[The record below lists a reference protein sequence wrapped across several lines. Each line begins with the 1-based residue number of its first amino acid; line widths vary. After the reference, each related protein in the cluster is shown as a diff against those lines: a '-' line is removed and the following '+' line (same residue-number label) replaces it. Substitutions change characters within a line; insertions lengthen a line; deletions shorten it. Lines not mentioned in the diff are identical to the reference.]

1 MGTTTPL
8 CPFCES
14 LFIRQV
20 EPATLLDKLAAL
32 ISLHPFQCESCKRRF
47 RIKQQGGQSSSD
59 QRERRKSLRV
69 PVEIPV
75 TFESNEV
82 SGDGTLTDMSP
93 HGCSLVSKQTLRS
106 GLVLRLHLP
115 AGKGQKPDSTEQQLA
130 TVMGV
135 SGNRAGLKFL
145 AYSSQERAALTQ
157 TVTRSMKIFA
167 R

>member
-1 MGTTTPL
+1 MATTQ
-8 CPFCES
+8 CPFCNS
-14 LFIRQV
+14 QSVTQV
-20 EPATLLDKLAAL
+20 EPAGLMDQLAAL
-32 ISLHPFQCESCKRRF
+32 ISLRPFQCESCKKRF
-47 RIKQQGGQSSSD
+47 RKGGSSD
-59 QRERRKSLRV
+59 PKDRRKAVRV

-75 TFESNEV
+75 TFESKEV
-82 SGDGTLTDMSP
+82 SGEGTLTDISP
-93 HGCSLVSKQTLRS
+93 HGCSLVSKQSLRS

-115 AGKGQKPDSTEQQLA
+115 PAKGQKPDSTSEQLA

-145 AYSSQERAALTQ
+145 AYSTEEKNALNQ

>member
-1 MGTTTPL
+1 MESTKTL
-8 CPFCES
+8 CPFCKS
-14 LFIRQV
+14 QLVTQV
-20 EPATLLDKLAAL
+20 EPAGLMDQLAAL
-32 ISLHPFQCESCKRRF
+32 ISLRPFQCESCKKRF
-47 RIKQQGGQSSSD
+47 RQAGQSSSD
-59 QRERRKSLRV
+59 PKERRKALRV

-75 TFESNEV
+75 TFESKEV
-82 SGDGTLTDMSP
+82 SGEGTLMDMSP

-115 AGKGQKPDSTEQQLA
+115 AAKGQKPDSTVEQLA

-145 AYSSQERAALTQ
+145 AYSTDEKNALNQ

>member
-1 MGTTTPL
+1 METTKTL
-8 CPFCES
+8 CPFCKS
-14 LFIRQV
+14 QSVTQV
-20 EPATLLDKLAAL
+20 APAGLLDQLAGL
-32 ISLHPFQCESCKRRF
+32 ISRHPFQCESCKKRF
-47 RIKQQGGQSSSD
+47 RQGGQSSD
-59 QRERRKSLRV
+59 PKERRKALRV

-75 TFESNEV
+75 TFESKEL
-82 SGDGTLTDMSP
+82 SGEGTLMDMSP

-115 AGKGQKPDSTEQQLA
+115 AAKGQKPDSTMQQLA

-145 AYSSQERAALTQ
+145 AYSSEEKNALNQ

>member
-1 MGTTTPL
+1 METTKIL
-8 CPFCES
+8 CPFCKS
-14 LFIRQV
+14 QLITQV
-20 EPATLLDKLAAL
+20 PPAGLLDQLAAL
-32 ISLHPFQCESCKRRF
+32 ISRYPFKCESCKKRF
-47 RIKQQGGQSSSD
+47 RLGGQSSD
-59 QRERRKSLRV
+59 PKDRRKTIRV

-75 TFESNEV
+75 TFESKEV
-82 SGDGTLTDMSP
+82 SGEGTLTDMSP

-115 AGKGQKPDSTEQQLA
+115 AAKGQKPDSSTEQLA

-145 AYSSQERAALTQ
+145 AYSTQEKDALAQ
-157 TVTRSMKIFA
+157 TVTKSMKIFA

>member
-1 MGTTTPL
+1 MATTNPQ
-8 CPFCES
+8 CPFCKS
-14 LFIRQV
+14 QLVAQV
-20 EPATLLDKLAAL
+20 EPAGLMDQLAAL
-32 ISLHPFQCESCKRRF
+32 ISFRPFQCESCKKRF
-47 RIKQQGGQSSSD
+47 RLGGQSSD
-59 QRERRKSLRV
+59 PKDRRKTIRV

-75 TFESNEV
+75 TFESKEV
-82 SGDGTLTDMSP
+82 SGEGTLTDISP

-115 AGKGQKPDSTEQQLA
+115 PAKGQKPDSTTEQLA

-135 SGNRAGLKFL
+135 SGTRAGLKFL
-145 AYSSQERAALTQ
+145 AYSTDEKNALNQ

>member
-1 MGTTTPL
+1 METTKTL
-8 CPFCES
+8 CPYCKGQ
-14 LFIRQV
+14 LVTQV
-20 EPATLLDKLAAL
+20 PPAGLLDTLAAL
-32 ISLHPFQCESCKRRF
+32 FSRHPFECGSCKKRF
-47 RIKQQGGQSSSD
+47 RLGGQSSD
-59 QRERRKSLRV
+59 PKDRRKSVRV

-75 TFESNEV
+75 TFESKEV
-82 SGDGTLTDMSP
+82 SGEGTLTDMSP

-115 AGKGQKPDSTEQQLA
+115 PAKGQKPDSSMQQLA

-145 AYSSQERAALTQ
+145 AYSTEEKNALNQ